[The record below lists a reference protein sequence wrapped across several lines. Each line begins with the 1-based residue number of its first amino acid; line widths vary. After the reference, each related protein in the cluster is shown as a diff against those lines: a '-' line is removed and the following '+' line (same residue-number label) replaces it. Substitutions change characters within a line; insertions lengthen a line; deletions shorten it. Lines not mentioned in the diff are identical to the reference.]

1 MECIA
6 IGVGVAIFWAVV
18 RFGSRVLRGWDD
30 VDGD

>member
-6 IGVGVAIFWAVV
+6 IGVGVAIFWAVWRV
-18 RFGSRVLRGWDD
+18 GSRVLKGWDD